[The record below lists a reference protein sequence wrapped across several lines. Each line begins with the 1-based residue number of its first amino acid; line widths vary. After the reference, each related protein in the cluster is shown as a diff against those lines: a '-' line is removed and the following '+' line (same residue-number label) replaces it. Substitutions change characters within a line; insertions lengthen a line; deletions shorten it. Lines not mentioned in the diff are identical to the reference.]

1 MVQPTQ
7 LLKNLG
13 VVGRLIQHSLVRRLG
28 TIKLRDNISML
39 REKRK
44 NQAVAHIFLLF
55 MNMSNLEPNVLLGQ
69 RSRGGIDNIFKA
81 LQNSSVKLSRQYVSR

>member
-39 REKRK
+39 REKK
-44 NQAVAHIFLLF
+44 KKPSSSSHLSAVHEHVQ
-55 MNMSNLEPNVLLGQ
+55 SGTKCPPGSEVP
-69 RSRGGIDNIFKA
+69 GGN
-81 LQNSSVKLSRQYVSR
+81 